1 MEYWSQVIKSQRA
14 RKSLSALNVFGLSVC
29 VGAAL
34 LIMLYVRFE
43 LSFDSFHDGDRIYR
57 VESRL
62 YEGATLTDNWATTSF
77 GHAPAMYR
85 EIPGIEQYV
94 RVTAQ
99 DRGQEVTFGDRQFI
113 EEQYCYTEPAFFDLF
128 NFPILKGEKG
138 GQLVRPNT
146 MVITESAARRYFAGG
161 DPIGKVLTF
170 RTSSSEQHFEVTGV
184 IADMHF
190 APTQRNYNNLISE
203 KTDPSTVYITGN
215 TVVDALKTTVRDNYE
230 FKDETLAGMEWDKK
244 RVIVMTAHRRENLG
258 KPLENICR
266 AVRRIVEKF
275 DDVEVVYPVHL
286 NPAVQNTVRSILGGV
301 DRVKLIDPV
310 NADELHNAIKRGF
323 LVLTDSGG
331 LQEEAPSLG
340 KPVLVLRNETERPEA
355 VEAGTVKIAGVDE
368 NNIFNMTCELL
379 TDDAAYHEMAK
390 AVNPYGDGYA
400 SERIVAA
407 IIDKFSDK

>member
-128 NFPILKGEKG
+128 NFPDGLPVLF
-138 GQLVRPNT
+138 GQ
-146 MVITESAARRYFAGG
+146 RRQRLGVVATV
-161 DPIGKVLTF
+161 DTAC
-170 RTSSSEQHFEVTGV
+170 QHFC
-184 IADMHF
+184 
-190 APTQRNYNNLISE
+190 
-203 KTDPSTVYITGN
+203 
-215 TVVDALKTTVRDNYE
+215 E
-230 FKDETLAGMEWDKK
+230 F
-244 RVIVMTAHRRENLG
+244 
-258 KPLENICR
+258 
-266 AVRRIVEKF
+266 
-275 DDVEVVYPVHL
+275 
-286 NPAVQNTVRSILGGV
+286 
-301 DRVKLIDPV
+301 
-310 NADELHNAIKRGF
+310 
-323 LVLTDSGG
+323 
-331 LQEEAPSLG
+331 LQLQ
-340 KPVLVLRNETERPEA
+340 KPVVPGRHALHLHSKTPCV
-355 VEAGTVKIAGVDE
+355 
-368 NNIFNMTCELL
+368 
-379 TDDAAYHEMAK
+379 
-390 AVNPYGDGYA
+390 
-400 SERIVAA
+400 
-407 IIDKFSDK
+407 